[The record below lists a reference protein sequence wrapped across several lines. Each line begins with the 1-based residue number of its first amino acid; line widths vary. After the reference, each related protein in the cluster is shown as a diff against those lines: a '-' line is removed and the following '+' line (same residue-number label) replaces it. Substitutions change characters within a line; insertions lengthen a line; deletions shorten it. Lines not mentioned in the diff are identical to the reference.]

1 MDWPTLLTRE
11 RLGKPLHSPEEL
23 GRYVDIL
30 IKNNKTGKV
39 VAIEVKSGGAV
50 RSKAQLAKDK
60 IIADGKGIF
69 GNSGKSTKGVTV
81 SEARVP
87 LWRLP

>member
-1 MDWPTLLTRE
+1 MAPPPKELI
-11 RLGKPLHSPEEL
+11 GKPK
-23 GRYVDIL
+23 IL
-30 IKNNKTGKV
+30 KFL
-39 VAIEVKSGGAV
+39 S
-50 RSKAQLAKDK
+50 QLAKDK

-69 GNSGKSTKGVTV
+69 GSSGKSTKSVTV